1 MNLTNYL
8 IKINNLI
15 KIIII
20 KKIKYNITEII
31 KNINIK
37 KNIIILIFQNL
48 IYFYYYLYI
57 KIICF

>member
-1 MNLTNYL
+1 MNYL

-15 KIIII
+15 KKIII
-20 KKIKYNITEII
+20 KKIKYNIIKII

-57 KIICF
+57 KIIYF

>member
-1 MNLTNYL
+1 MNYL
-8 IKINNLI
+8 IKINDLI
-15 KIIII
+15 KKIII

-48 IYFYYYLYI
+48 INFYYYLYI
-57 KIICF
+57 KIIYF